1 MVGRVVRFLVAWGA
15 EILLAVGLVLSFFL
29 VFMWILGR
37 SVPRGT
43 SLLDLMRSG
52 DSRGEETSGGPGQI
66 DSGTG
71 GSGDDAREAVARL
84 SRIHRDVKDK
94 AAAAIAWTASRE
106 GMSLGDYHAVQTFD
120 RSGATITFSESGEMT
135 LGENTLVVLKRS
147 EPLTSR
153 NRRLAS
159 LIVVGGELHGTIASS
174 RDAPVS
180 MEIVA
185 ASKSVRVLSG
195 AGPLAPAEFSVRVDE
210 GASSTFTVFKG
221 SAEVTS
227 EQGTLIVAPNQAV
240 TVDRTGSLGA
250 PREIPPPPVLLEPE
264 QGARLTFRASRSR
277 MHFAWSG
284 AGENDLYALAV
295 ARDPE
300 FRDVVDSE
308 LLLTPEFILGNLR
321 AGTYYWRVGTRRG
334 DLEGPYGAARQ
345 FRITRELREPSLEVA
360 FPGRVVTTPQIVVA
374 GFAQP
379 GARVFVNN
387 EEAPIDPSGRFSRV
401 VTLQRG
407 VNMVVVEAI
416 DAAGNV
422 AYRSETI
429 DARY

>member
-1 MVGRVVRFLVAWGA
+1 MVGRVVRFLVARGA
-15 EILLAVGLVLSFFL
+15 EILLAIGLVLSFFL

-52 DSRGEETSGGPGQI
+52 YGRGEETPGGPG
-66 DSGTG
+66 DDGSGPG

-84 SRIHRDVKDK
+84 SRIQRDVKDK
-94 AAAAIAWTASRE
+94 AADAIAWTASRE

-120 RSGATITFSESGEMT
+120 RSGATISFSESGEMT
-135 LGENTLVVLKRS
+135 LGENTLVVLKKS
-147 EPLTSR
+147 EPLTSG

-185 ASKSVRVLSG
+185 ASKSVRVRSG
-195 AGPLAPAEFSVRVDE
+195 AGPLAPAEFSVRVGE

-240 TVDRTGSLGA
+240 TVDPTGSLGP
-250 PREIPPPPVLLEPE
+250 PREIPPPPALLEPE

-277 MHFAWSG
+277 MHFA
-284 AGENDLYALAV
+284 
-295 ARDPE
+295 
-300 FRDVVDSE
+300 
-308 LLLTPEFILGNLR
+308 
-321 AGTYYWRVGTRRG
+321 
-334 DLEGPYGAARQ
+334 
-345 FRITRELREPSLEVA
+345 
-360 FPGRVVTTPQIVVA
+360 
-374 GFAQP
+374 
-379 GARVFVNN
+379 
-387 EEAPIDPSGRFSRV
+387 
-401 VTLQRG
+401 
-407 VNMVVVEAI
+407 
-416 DAAGNV
+416 
-422 AYRSETI
+422 
-429 DARY
+429 